1 MNILFIQGEKR
12 FQKRVWTKSW
22 TKTHASQ
29 FCAQWCLPQEA
40 IYNYIHHMRPKTK
53 VLDLHKILGKKK
65 QFSQMVVSWWFPMI
79 VSKKSPD
86 SVESEVCPLISFI
99 FRQRDSKTSSIRS
112 CQAKLPIGASSTI
125 LARFATGRWLR
136 VDCIL
141 QSEQKKNKET
151 AAEMCFHHMK
161 CWQVYCNIFPL
172 TKVAL

>member
-1 MNILFIQGEKR
+1 MRNVSKKEFEQNHGRKHMPVSSVRNDVYLKKLYIIIYTTCDPKQ
-12 FQKRVWTKSW
+12 KSW
-22 TKTHASQ
+22 ICIKY
-29 FCAQWCLPQEA
+29 LE
-40 IYNYIHHMRPKTK
+40 K
-53 VLDLHKILGKKK
+53 KKK

-112 CQAKLPIGASSTI
+112 CQAKLPIGVSSTI